1 MQVGSNYEKPP
12 DILLHQAARG
22 SIRFKGHIERTLLD
36 ILDVL
41 CPTAVRAAK
50 FFEGGSCD
58 VQFANL
64 ENVIENFNTERKKL
78 WKMPLWEY
86 IFRGGPKT
94 SAGKNVLRTLF
105 KLCSCVQLCR
115 L

>member
-1 MQVGSNYEKPP
+1 M
-12 DILLHQAARG
+12 
-22 SIRFKGHIERTLLD
+22 
-36 ILDVL
+36 
-41 CPTAVRAAK
+41 
-50 FFEGGSCD
+50 
-58 VQFANL
+58 QFANL